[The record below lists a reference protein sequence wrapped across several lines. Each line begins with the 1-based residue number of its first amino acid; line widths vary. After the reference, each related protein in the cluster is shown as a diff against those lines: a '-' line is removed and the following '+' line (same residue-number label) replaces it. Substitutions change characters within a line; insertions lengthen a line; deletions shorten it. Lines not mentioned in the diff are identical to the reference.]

1 MGEEVAKLLPQGL
14 LVEVV
19 RVPCLGLAGM
29 RFVVMS
35 VMQTNT
41 LPDTTCSMRMV
52 IMVGKVEDT

>member
-19 RVPCLGLAGM
+19 RAPCLGVA
-29 RFVVMS
+29 RPKVV
-35 VMQTNT
+35 VITVVQIIP

-52 IMVGKVEDT
+52 VMGDKVEDT